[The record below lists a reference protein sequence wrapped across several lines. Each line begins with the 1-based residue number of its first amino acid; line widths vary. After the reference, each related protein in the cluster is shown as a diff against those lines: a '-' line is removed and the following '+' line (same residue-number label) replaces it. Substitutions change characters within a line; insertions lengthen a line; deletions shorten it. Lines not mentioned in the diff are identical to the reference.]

1 MKRPRKS
8 VTASVNWKTAE
19 STLTGTPGMKCQFCP
34 SPATVH
40 LTKIV
45 NKEKTEIHLCQA
57 CAEKQQIP
65 AAELSLSA
73 ILQSLIGQ
81 HVSSVTEELA
91 RLNCP
96 TCGIKYMEFR
106 ADGRLGCPADYDVFR
121 AGLLPILQ
129 RIHRA
134 TRHVGKV
141 PRRRADSAVA
151 GAGLD
156 RPAEVL
162 TLRQHLRRAVESEN
176 YEQAA

>member
-1 MKRPRKS
+1 MAGGGAAR
-8 VTASVNWKTAE
+8 
-19 STLTGTPGMKCQFCP
+19 MKCQNC
-34 SPATVH
+34 SNPATVH

-45 NKEKTEIHLCQA
+45 NKQKQELHLCQA
-57 CAEKQQIP
+57 CAEKHAAP

-81 HVSSVTEELA
+81 HVSAVSEELS

-106 ADGRLGCPADYDVFR
+106 SDGRLGCPADYEAFR

-134 TRHVGKV
+134 TRHAGKV
-141 PRRRADSAVA
+141 PRRRGVRLA
-151 GAGLD
+151 
-156 RPAEVL
+156 REAEL
-162 TLRQHLRRAVESEN
+162 LEL
-176 YEQAA
+176 